1 MRIGHIRRRSDFVR
15 IAEKKRKWV
24 SLGLIL
30 QVDQTLKEDLLEG
43 TPLRVGYTASKKIG
57 GAVKRNRAKRRLRA
71 AVAHVMPFS
80 AKNGNDYV
88 VIARKATLTRRFED
102 LQADLKKALEKTEAA
117 KIMQTKK

>member
-1 MRIGHIRRRSDFVR
+1 M
-15 IAEKKRKWV
+15 
-24 SLGLIL
+24 
-30 QVDQTLKEDLLEG
+30 
-43 TPLRVGYTASKKIG
+43 
-57 GAVKRNRAKRRLRA
+57 RA